1 MEDRQIVAMYQQRDQ
16 QAIAQTER
24 KYGHYLTKVAYHIL
38 YDLEDCAESVNDT
51 YLAAW
56 NAIPPHQPESLC
68 AFLSKLTRRIS
79 IDLLRKKQ
87 SAKRGGGEYEL
98 SLEELSQCLPGG
110 NDPEAE
116 VSSRELVRTIE
127 KFLLTLPE
135 KTRNVFIGRY
145 FYMDSV
151 KEVAR
156 YCGLTESNTKVLL
169 HRTRLALG
177 DYLKEEGYL

>member
-1 MEDRQIVAMYQQRDQ
+1 MEDHQIVELYWQRDQ
-16 QAIAQTER
+16 QAIAHTQR
-24 KYGHYLTKVAYHIL
+24 KYGNYLTKIAYHIL

-51 YLAAW
+51 YMAAW
-56 NAIPPHQPESLC
+56 NAIPPHRPQSLC
-68 AFLSKLTRRIS
+68 AFLSKLTRRIA

-87 SAKRGGGEYEL
+87 SAKRGGGEYAL

-110 NDPEAE
+110 RDPEEA
-116 VSSRELVRTIE
+116 VNGRELTGCIE
-127 KFLLTLPE
+127 AFLRQLPE

-156 YCGLTESNTKVLL
+156 YCGLTESNAKVLL

-177 DYLKEEGYL
+177 EYLKKEGYL

>member
-1 MEDRQIVAMYQQRDQ
+1 MEDHQIVELYWQRDQ
-16 QAIAQTER
+16 QAIEQTQH
-24 KYGHYLTKVAYHIL
+24 KYGSYLTKIAYHIL
-38 YDLEDCAESVNDT
+38 YDLEDCGESVNDT
-51 YLAAW
+51 YMAAW
-56 NAIPPHQPESLC
+56 NAIPPHRPQSLC
-68 AFLSKLTRRIS
+68 AFLSKLTRRIA

-87 SAKRGGGEYEL
+87 SSKRGGGEYAL

-110 NDPEAE
+110 SDPEEA
-116 VSSRELVRTIE
+116 VNGRELACSIE
-127 KFLLTLPE
+127 AFLRQLPE

-156 YCGLTESNTKVLL
+156 YCGLTESNAKVLL

-177 DYLKEEGYL
+177 EYLKKEGYL

>member
-1 MEDRQIVAMYQQRDQ
+1 MEDHQIVELYWQRDQ
-16 QAIAQTER
+16 RAIEHTQH
-24 KYGHYLTKVAYHIL
+24 KYENYLMKIAYHIL

-51 YLAAW
+51 YMAAW
-56 NAIPPHQPESLC
+56 NAIPPHRPQSLC
-68 AFLSKLTRRIS
+68 AFLSKLTRRIA

-87 SAKRGGGEYEL
+87 SAKRGGGEYAL

-110 NDPEAE
+110 NDPEE
-116 VSSRELVRTIE
+116 SVNSRELASSIE
-127 KFLLTLPE
+127 AFLRQLPE

-156 YCGLTESNTKVLL
+156 YCGLTESNAKVLL

-177 DYLKEEGYL
+177 EYLKKEGYL

>member
-1 MEDRQIVAMYQQRDQ
+1 MEDRQIVALYWQRDPLAIEQTQ
-16 QAIAQTER
+16 Q
-24 KYGHYLTKVAYHIL
+24 KYGRYLAKVAYHIL

-51 YLAAW
+51 YMAAW
-56 NAIPPHQPESLC
+56 NAIPPHSPQSLC
-68 AFLSKLTRRIS
+68 AFLSKLTRRIA
-79 IDLLRKKQ
+79 IDMLRKKQ
-87 SAKRGGGEYEL
+87 SAKRGGGEYEV

-110 NDPEAE
+110 HDPEE
-116 VSSRELVRTIE
+116 SVTSRELVKAIE

-156 YCGLTESNTKVLL
+156 YCGLSESNAKVIL
-169 HRTRLALG
+169 HRTRIALG
-177 DYLKEEGYL
+177 EYLKKEGYL

>member
-1 MEDRQIVAMYQQRDQ
+1 MEDHQIVELYWQRDQ
-16 QAIAQTER
+16 LAIDQTER
-24 KYGHYLTKVAYHIL
+24 KYGNYLTKIAYHIL

-51 YLAAW
+51 YMAAW
-56 NAIPPHQPESLC
+56 NAIPPHRPQSLC
-68 AFLSKLTRRIS
+68 AFLSKLTRRIA

-87 SAKRGGGEYEL
+87 SAKRGSGEYAL

-110 NDPEAE
+110 DDPEE
-116 VSSRELVRTIE
+116 TVNGRELASCIE
-127 KFLLTLPE
+127 AFLRQLPE
-135 KTRNVFIGRY
+135 KTRNVFLGRY

-156 YCGLTESNTKVLL
+156 YCGLTESNAKVLL

-177 DYLKEEGYL
+177 EYLKKEGYL

>member
-1 MEDRQIVAMYQQRDQ
+1 MEDNFIIDLYWQRDQ
-16 QAIAQTER
+16 LAIEQTER
-24 KYGHYLTKVAYHIL
+24 KYGKYLTKVAYQVL
-38 YDLEDCAESVNDT
+38 YNLEDCAESVNDT
-51 YLAAW
+51 YMAAW
-56 NAIPPHQPESLC
+56 NAMPPHRPQSLC

-79 IDLLRKKQ
+79 IDLLRKRQ

-110 NDPEAE
+110 SDPEEA
-116 VSSRELVRTIE
+116 VNSRELVRTIE
-127 KFLLTLPE
+127 KFLLDLPE

-145 FYMDSV
+145 FYMDPV

-169 HRTRLALG
+169 YRTRLALG

>member
-1 MEDRQIVAMYQQRDQ
+1 MEDQQIVALYWQRDQ

-24 KYGHYLTKVAYHIL
+24 KYGQYLTKVAYHIL
-38 YDLEDCAESVNDT
+38 YNLEDCAESVNDT

-56 NAIPPHQPESLC
+56 NAIPPHKPQSLC

-110 NDPEAE
+110 SDPETE
-116 VSSRELVRTIE
+116 TNGKELVRAIE
-127 KFLLTLPE
+127 KFLLEQPE

-156 YCGLTESNTKVLL
+156 YCGLTESNAKVLL
-169 HRTRLALG
+169 HRTRLTLG
-177 DYLKEEGYL
+177 DYLKKEGYL

>member
-1 MEDRQIVAMYQQRDQ
+1 MDDQKIVALYWQRDQ
-16 QAIAQTER
+16 LAIDETQR
-24 KYGHYLTKVAYHIL
+24 KYGRYLAKVAYQIL

-56 NAIPPHQPESLC
+56 NAIPPHKPQSLC
-68 AFLSKLTRRIS
+68 AFLSKLTRRIA

-98 SLEELSQCLPGG
+98 SLEELSQCLSGG
-110 NDPEAE
+110 TDPERE
-116 VSSRELVRTIE
+116 VSDRELVRAIE
-127 KFLLTLPE
+127 QFLLGQPE
-135 KTRNVFIGRY
+135 KARNVFIGRY

-177 DYLKEEGYL
+177 DYLKKEGYL

>member
-1 MEDRQIVAMYQQRDQ
+1 MEDQQIVDLYWQRDQ
-16 QAIAQTER
+16 LAIEHTQR
-24 KYGHYLTKVAYHIL
+24 KYGRYLAKVAHHIL

-51 YLAAW
+51 YMAAW
-56 NAIPPHQPESLC
+56 NAMPPHRPQSLC

-79 IDLLRKKQ
+79 IDMLRKKQ

-110 NDPEAE
+110 QDPEAS
-116 VSSRELVRTIE
+116 VTGSDLVKAIE
-127 KFLLTLPE
+127 AFLLTLPE
-135 KTRNVFIGRY
+135 KNRNVFIGRY

-156 YCGLTESNTKVLL
+156 YCGLSESNAKVVL
-169 HRTRLALG
+169 HRTRVALSA
-177 DYLKEEGYL
+177 YLKEEGYL

>member
-1 MEDRQIVAMYQQRDQ
+1 MEDQQIVALYWQRDQ
-16 QAIAQTER
+16 LAIEQTER
-24 KYGHYLTKVAYHIL
+24 KYGSYLTKVAYNIL
-38 YDLEDCAESVNDT
+38 RDLEDCAESVNDT
-51 YLAAW
+51 YMAAW
-56 NAIPPHQPESLC
+56 NAMPPHSPQSLC

-87 SAKRGGGEYEL
+87 SAKRGGGEYEM

-116 VSSRELVRTIE
+116 ANGRALARSIE
-127 KFLLTLPE
+127 CFLRDIPE
-135 KTRNVFIGRY
+135 KNRNAFIGRY
-145 FYMDSV
+145 FYMDPV

-169 HRTRLALG
+169 HRTRTALRE
-177 DYLKEEGYL
+177 YLEKEGFL

>member
-1 MEDRQIVAMYQQRDQ
+1 MEDRQIVALYQQRDQ

-56 NAIPPHQPESLC
+56 NAIPPHQPQSLC

-87 SAKRGGGEYEL
+87 SAKRGGGEFEL

>member
-1 MEDRQIVAMYQQRDQ
+1 MEDRQIVSLYWRRDQ
-16 QAIAQTER
+16 LAIDQTQR
-24 KYGHYLTKVAYHIL
+24 KYGNYLTKVAYQIL
-38 YDLEDCAESVNDT
+38 YDLEDCAESVIDT

-56 NAIPPHQPESLC
+56 NAIPPHKPQSLC
-68 AFLSKLTRRIS
+68 AFLSKLSRRIS

-98 SLEELSQCLPGG
+98 SLEELRQCLPGG
-110 NDPEAE
+110 QNPEEEADG
-116 VSSRELVRTIE
+116 RELVRTIE
-127 KFLLTLPE
+127 KFLLDQPE

-177 DYLKEEGYL
+177 DYLKKEGYL

>member
-1 MEDRQIVAMYQQRDQ
+1 MEDQQIVQLYWQRDQ
-16 QAIAQTER
+16 MAIEQTER
-24 KYGHYLTKVAYHIL
+24 KYGRYLTKVAYHIL
-38 YDLEDCAESVNDT
+38 CNLEDCAESVNDT

-56 NAIPPHQPESLC
+56 NAIPPHTPQSLC

-110 NDPEAE
+110 HDPEAE
-116 VSSRELVRTIE
+116 VNGKELVRTIE
-127 KFLLTLPE
+127 NFLLTLPE

-156 YCGLTESNTKVLL
+156 YCGLTESNAKVLL
-169 HRTRLALG
+169 HRTRLALA
-177 DYLKEEGYL
+177 DHLKEEGYL

>member
-1 MEDRQIVAMYQQRDQ
+1 MEDQQIVALYWQRDQ
-16 QAIAQTER
+16 RAIEHTQK
-24 KYGHYLTKVAYHIL
+24 KYGNYLTKVAYHIL

-51 YLAAW
+51 YMAAW
-56 NAIPPHQPESLC
+56 NAIPPHSPKSLC

-87 SAKRGGGEYEL
+87 SAKRGGGEYEM

-110 NDPEAE
+110 HDPETD
-116 VSSRELVRTIE
+116 VYGRDLVRTIE
-127 KFLLTLPE
+127 NFLHALPE

-156 YCGLTESNTKVLL
+156 YCGLTESNAKVLL
-169 HRTRLALG
+169 HRTRTALG
-177 DYLKEEGYL
+177 EYLKEEGYL

>member
-1 MEDRQIVAMYQQRDQ
+1 MEDLQIVDLYWQRDQ
-16 QAIAQTER
+16 LAIEHTQK
-24 KYGHYLTKVAYHIL
+24 KYGRYLAKVAYQIL

-51 YLAAW
+51 YMAAW
-56 NAIPPHQPESLC
+56 NAIPPHRPQSLC

-87 SAKRGGGEYEL
+87 SAKRGGGEYEM

-110 NDPEAE
+110 HDPEESAAG
-116 VSSRELVRTIE
+116 RELVKAIE
-127 KFLLTLPE
+127 AFLFALPE

-156 YCGLTESNTKVLL
+156 YCGLSESNAKVVL
-169 HRTRLALG
+169 HRTRTALHE
-177 DYLKEEGYL
+177 YLKEEGYL